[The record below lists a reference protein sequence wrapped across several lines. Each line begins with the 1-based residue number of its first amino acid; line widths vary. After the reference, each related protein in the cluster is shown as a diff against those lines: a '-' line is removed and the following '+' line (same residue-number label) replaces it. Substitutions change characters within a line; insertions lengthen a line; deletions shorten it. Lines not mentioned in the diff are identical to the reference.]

1 MASRLF
7 RTKSLQD
14 MMLSASDSEHSL
26 KRALSATSLIFIGI
40 GCIVGTGI
48 FVITGTAAAQYAGPA
63 LSISF
68 VISAVLCMFVALC
81 YTEFASMI
89 PISGSA
95 YSYAYT
101 TVGEL
106 IAWFIGWNLVLEYI
120 FGASLVAVGWSGYVV
135 SFFKDFGI
143 VIPPALSSAPFTY
156 DNGWIVTGA
165 IFNFPSVFIV
175 ALITSILVFGIRE
188 SVRVNNIIVIIKV
201 VVILFFIGFG
211 LSHINTEN
219 YVPFIPEN
227 TGEFGKFG
235 WSGILRAAGIIFL
248 AFVGF
253 DAIST
258 VAQETKNPQKD
269 MAKGILG
276 SLAIVTVLYISVS
289 LVLTG
294 IVNYKLLNVP
304 DPIAVGIDAAGQKLF
319 WLRPIIKIGAVA
331 GMSSVILVLITGMPR
346 ILYTMSIDGLLPPVM
361 GRVHRKYRT
370 PHITTIIVGIIVS
383 VISGLFPIDLIA
395 DMVSIGT
402 LLAFAMVCI
411 SIIILRVKRP
421 DMHRPF
427 KTPLVYFVASAGAVG
442 CFYLM
447 TSLPISTWERLVVW
461 TVIGFLIY
469 FLYGMKH
476 SKLNNSAGNRAG
488 NE

>member
-1 MASRLF
+1 MANKLF
-7 RTKSLQD
+7 RTKSLQQ
-14 MMLSASDSEHSL
+14 MMAAASDSEHGL
-26 KRALSATSLIFIGI
+26 KRALSATNLIFIGV

-68 VISAVLCMFVALC
+68 LISAVVCMFVALC

-106 IAWFIGWNLVLEYI
+106 LAWFIGWNLVLEYI

-135 SFFKDFGI
+135 SFLKDWGV
-143 VIPPALSSAPFTY
+143 VIPPELSNAPLNY
-156 DNGWIVTGA
+156 NDGWITTGA
-165 IFNFPSVFIV
+165 IINLPSVFIV
-175 ALITSILVFGIRE
+175 ALITTVLVFGIRE
-188 SVRVNNIIVIIKV
+188 SVRFNNIIVIVKIA
-201 VVILFFIGFG
+201 VILLFIGFG
-211 LSHINTEN
+211 LSHINPDN
-219 YVPFIPEN
+219 YHPFIPEN
-227 TGEFGKFG
+227 TGVTGEFG
-235 WSGILRAAGIIFL
+235 WSGIFRAAGIIFL

-253 DAIST
+253 DAVST
-258 VAQETKNPQKD
+258 VAQEAKNPQRD

-276 SLAIVTVLYISVS
+276 SLIIVTILYIAVS

-294 IVNYKLLNVP
+294 MVNYTLLNVP
-304 DPIAVGIDAAGQKLF
+304 DPIAVGIDSAGRGLF
-319 WLRPIIKIGAVA
+319 WLRPIIKIGAIA

-346 ILYTMSIDGLLPPVM
+346 ILYSMSNDGLLPPVL
-361 GRVHRKYRT
+361 GRVHKKYRT
-370 PHITTIIVGIIVS
+370 PHITTIIVGSIIA
-383 VISGLFPIDLIA
+383 VISGLFPIDLIGEL
-395 DMVSIGT
+395 VSIGT

-411 SIIILRVKRP
+411 SIMILRVRRP
-421 DMHRPF
+421 DMNRPF
-427 KTPLVYFVASAGAVG
+427 RTPVVYFVGTAGAAG

-447 TSLPISTWERLVVW
+447 FSLPGSTWFRLGVW

-469 FLYGMKH
+469 FLYGRKH
-476 SKLNNSAGNRAG
+476 SKLNV
-488 NE
+488 

>member
-1 MASRLF
+1 MANKLF
-7 RTKSLQD
+7 RIKSLQQ
-14 MMLSASDSEHSL
+14 MMQDASDSEHGL
-26 KRALSATSLIFIGI
+26 KRALSATNLIFIGI

-68 VISAVLCMFVALC
+68 IIAALVCMFVALC

-135 SFFKDFGI
+135 SFFKDWGI
-143 VIPPALSSAPFTY
+143 VIPAKLSSAPFNY
-156 DNGWIVTGA
+156 HDGWIATGS
-165 IFNFPSVFIV
+165 ILNFPSVFIV
-175 ALITSILVFGIRE
+175 ALITTVLVFGIKE
-188 SVRVNNIIVIIKV
+188 SVRFNNIIVIIKIA
-201 VVILFFIGFG
+201 VILLFIGFG
-211 LSHINTEN
+211 ISHINPEN

-227 TGEFGKFG
+227 TGTVGEFG
-235 WSGILRAAGIIFL
+235 WSGIFRAAGIIFL

-253 DAIST
+253 DAVST
-258 VAQETKNPQKD
+258 VAQESKNPQRD
-269 MAKGILG
+269 MPIGILG

-294 IVNYKLLNVP
+294 MVNYQLLNVP
-304 DPIAVGIDAAGQKLF
+304 DPIAVGIDSAGQKLF
-319 WLRPIIKIGAVA
+319 WLRPIIKVGAIA

-346 ILYTMSIDGLLPPVM
+346 ILYTMSIDGMLPPFM
-361 GRVHRKYRT
+361 GRVHKKYRT
-370 PHITTIIVGIIVS
+370 PHITTIIVGAIIA

-395 DMVSIGT
+395 ELVSIGT
-402 LLAFAMVCI
+402 LLAFTMVCI
-411 SIIILRVKRP
+411 SVVILRIKRP

-427 KTPLVYFVASAGAVG
+427 KVPIVYFVAAAGAIG
-442 CFYLM
+442 CVYLM
-447 TSLPISTWERLVVW
+447 TSLPVSTWIRLGIW
-461 TVIGFLIY
+461 TVIGLAIY
-469 FLYGMKH
+469 FFYGMKH
-476 SKLNNSAGNRAG
+476 SKLNNTTKQ
-488 NE
+488 

>member
-1 MASRLF
+1 MANRLF
-7 RTKSLQD
+7 RVKSLQQ
-14 MMLSASDSEHSL
+14 MMQDASDSEHGL
-26 KRALSATSLIFIGI
+26 KRALSATNLIFIGI

-68 VISAVLCMFVALC
+68 MISALVCMFVALC

-135 SFFKDFGI
+135 SFFKDWGI
-143 VIPPALSSAPFTY
+143 VIPEKLSSAPFNY
-156 DNGWIVTGA
+156 HDGWVSTGS
-165 IFNFPSVFIV
+165 ILNLPSVFIV
-175 ALITSILVFGIRE
+175 ALITTILVFGIKE
-188 SVRVNNIIVIIKV
+188 SVRFNNIIVIIKIA
-201 VVILFFIGFG
+201 VILLFIGFG
-211 LSHINTEN
+211 ISYINPEN

-227 TGEFGKFG
+227 TGKAGEFG
-235 WSGILRAAGIIFL
+235 WTGIFRASGIIFL

-253 DAIST
+253 DAVST
-258 VAQETKNPQKD
+258 VAQESKNPQRD
-269 MAKGILG
+269 MPIGILG
-276 SLAIVTVLYISVS
+276 SLIIVTVLYISVS

-294 IVNYKLLNVP
+294 MVNYQLLNVP
-304 DPIAVGIDAAGQKLF
+304 DPIAVGINSAGQKLF
-319 WLRPIIKIGAVA
+319 WLRPIIKIGAIA

-346 ILYTMSIDGLLPPVM
+346 ILYTMSIDGMLPPFM
-361 GRVHRKYRT
+361 GRVHKKFRT
-370 PHITTIIVGIIVS
+370 PHITTIIVGAIIA

-395 DMVSIGT
+395 ELVSIGT
-402 LLAFAMVCI
+402 LLAFTMVCV
-411 SIIILRVKRP
+411 SIIILRIKRP

-427 KTPLVYFVASAGAVG
+427 KTPLVFFIASAGALG
-442 CFYLM
+442 CVYLM
-447 TSLPISTWERLVVW
+447 TSLPVSTWIRLGIW
-461 TVIGFLIY
+461 TIIGLAIY
-469 FLYGMKH
+469 FFYGMKH
-476 SKLNNSAGNRAG
+476 SKLNNTSKQ
-488 NE
+488 

>member
-1 MASRLF
+1 MLKKLF
-7 RTKSLQD
+7 RIKSLQQ
-14 MMLSASDSEHSL
+14 MMQDSSDSKHAL
-26 KRALSATSLIFIGI
+26 KRTLSATSLIFIGI

-48 FVITGTAAAQYAGPA
+48 FVITGTAAAQYAGPG

-68 VISAVLCMFVALC
+68 LISAVLCMFVALC

-89 PISGSA
+89 PVSGSA

-101 TVGEL
+101 TVGEF

-135 SFFKDFGI
+135 SFFRDFGI
-143 VIPPALSSAPFTY
+143 VIPPELSSAPFTY
-156 DNGWIVTGA
+156 DHGWIVTGS
-165 IFNFPSVFIV
+165 ILNFPAVFIV
-175 ALITSILVFGIRE
+175 AVITTVLIFGIKE
-188 SVRVNNIIVIIKV
+188 SVRVNNIIVLIKII
-201 VVILFFIGFG
+201 VILLFIGFG
-211 LSHINTEN
+211 LSYIHPEN

-227 TGEFGKFG
+227 TGNYGEFG

-248 AFVGF
+248 AYVGF
-253 DAIST
+253 DAVST
-258 VAQETKNPQKD
+258 VAQEAKNPQRD
-269 MAKGILG
+269 MAIGILG
-276 SLAIVTVLYISVS
+276 SLVIVTILYIAVS

-294 IVNYKLLNVP
+294 MVNYTLLNVP
-304 DPIAVGIDAAGQKLF
+304 DPIAVGIDSAGSKLF
-319 WLRPIIKIGAVA
+319 WLRPIIKIGAIA

-361 GRVHRKYRT
+361 SRVHKKYRT
-370 PHITTIIVGIIVS
+370 PHITTIAVGVIVAI
-383 VISGLFPIDLIA
+383 ISGLFPIDLIA

-411 SIIILRVKRP
+411 SIIILRIKRP

-427 KTPLVYFVASAGAVG
+427 KTPIVYFVGTVGALG

-447 TSLPISTWERLVVW
+447 TSLPISTWERLGIW
-461 TVIGFLIY
+461 TIIGLAIY
-469 FLYGMKH
+469 FIYGMKH
-476 SKLNNSAGNRAG
+476 SKLNDSSK
-488 NE
+488 

>member
-1 MASRLF
+1 
-7 RTKSLQD
+7 
-14 MMLSASDSEHSL
+14 
-26 KRALSATSLIFIGI
+26 
-40 GCIVGTGI
+40 
-48 FVITGTAAAQYAGPA
+48 
-63 LSISF
+63 
-68 VISAVLCMFVALC
+68 
-81 YTEFASMI
+81 
-89 PISGSA
+89 
-95 YSYAYT
+95 
-101 TVGEL
+101 
-106 IAWFIGWNLVLEYI
+106 
-120 FGASLVAVGWSGYVV
+120 LVAVGWSGYVV
-135 SFFKDFGI
+135 SFLKDFGI

-156 DNGWIVTGA
+156 DNGWVATGA
-165 IFNFPSVFIV
+165 ILNFPSVLIV

-235 WSGILRAAGIIFL
+235 WSGIFRAAGIIFL

-269 MAKGILG
+269 MAIGILG

-294 IVNYKLLNVP
+294 IVNYRLLNVP
-304 DPIAVGIDAAGQKLF
+304 DPIAVGINAAGQKLF
-319 WLRPIIKIGAVA
+319 WLRP
-331 GMSSVILVLITGMPR
+331 
-346 ILYTMSIDGLLPPVM
+346 
-361 GRVHRKYRT
+361 
-370 PHITTIIVGIIVS
+370 IIVGIIVS

-411 SIIILRVKRP
+411 SILILRVKRP

-427 KTPLVYFVASAGAVG
+427 KTPLVYFVTSVGAVG
-442 CFYLM
+442 CLYLM
-447 TSLPISTWERLVVW
+447 TSLPVSTWERLVVW

-469 FLYGMKH
+469 FLYGLKH
-476 SKLNNSAGNRAG
+476 SKLNNSAGNRRG

>member
-1 MASRLF
+1 MASKLF
-7 RTKSLQD
+7 RTKSLQE
-14 MMLSASDSEHSL
+14 MMLNASDSEHRL
-26 KRALSATSLIFIGI
+26 KPTLTATNLIFIGI

-68 VISAVLCMFVALC
+68 LISALLCMFVALC

-101 TVGEL
+101 TLGEF

-135 SFFKDFGI
+135 SFLKDFGI
-143 VIPPALSSAPFTY
+143 VIPASLSSAPFTY
-156 DNGWIVTGA
+156 DGGWIATGA
-165 IFNFPSVFIV
+165 ILNFPAVFIV
-175 ALITSILVFGIRE
+175 ALITTILVFGIRE
-188 SVRVNNIIVIIKV
+188 SVRVNNVIVIIKIF
-201 VVILFFIGFG
+201 VILLFIGFG
-211 LSHINTEN
+211 LSYIKPDN

-227 TGEFGKFG
+227 TGEFGQFG

-269 MAKGILG
+269 MAIGILG

-319 WLRPIIKIGAVA
+319 WLRPIIKIGAIA

-361 GRVHRKYRT
+361 GRVHKKYRT
-370 PHITTIIVGIIVS
+370 PHITTIIVGAV
-383 VISGLFPIDLIA
+383 VALISGLFPIDLIA

-421 DMHRPF
+421 DMPRPF
-427 KTPLVYFVASAGAVG
+427 KTPVVYFVGSIGALG

-447 TSLPISTWERLVVW
+447 TSLPITTWERLLVW
-461 TVIGFLIY
+461 TIIGFLIY

-476 SKLNNSAGNRAG
+476 SKLNGVNKKI
-488 NE
+488 